1 MTVTRF
7 EGEGPVAR
15 YWLAHC
21 EGFAVQG
28 GTRGT
33 VEELIRDAD
42 PHVTTRI
49 LVRTRTG
56 RRRVIPARAVAS
68 VLPAERLLIVAP
80 RRRRRPPVP
89 QIPDIRPH
97 AARVAAAADR
107 GVRSTA
113 RVTQPRLVAV
123 SRAAGSICR
132 PAGLMLVGSLRILGR
147 DARATSRLLYRIS
160 EATCLRS
167 AAAARRYA
175 ARVRGSRAR

>member
-33 VEELIRDAD
+33 VEELFRDAD
-42 PHVTTRI
+42 PHVTTRL

-68 VLPAERLLIVAP
+68 VLPAERVLIVAP
-80 RRRRRPPVP
+80 RRRPRPPTP
-89 QIPDIRPH
+89 QLPDVKPH
-97 AARVAAAADR
+97 AVRVVTAADR
-107 GVRSTA
+107 GVRRTA
-113 RVTQPRLVAV
+113 RATQPRLAT
-123 SRAAGSICR
+123 AAR
-132 PAGLMLVGSLRILGR
+132 MTRRLVQPAALMFAGSLRILGR
-147 DARATSRLLYRIS
+147 EARATLRLLVGVS

-175 ARVRGSRAR
+175 TRARASRAR